1 MACSTASP
9 TGDGNDNGTI
19 FEVNTS
25 GVERVLY
32 NFKGGTDGANPYAD
46 LIAANGVLYGTTA
59 RGGANNA
66 GTVLEVSKAGVE
78 SVLHSF
84 GSGTDGSIPYGR
96 LADVNGALY
105 GTTAAGGA
113 SGYGTVFAVS
123 ASGAERVL
131 HSFQGSPDG
140 AVPYAGL
147 VFGSSVTATHS
158 RAVRPSTSS
167 AVLDR
172 GAIPRSR
179 RVPAS
184 VARTIACSVRRV
196 VPRGAMH
203 HGDRQVRSFRLP
215 GEYLCLDFSA
225 QAGPDLGL
233 LFGLSAFD
241 LVDDTP
247 KAALSHCLVKTFE
260 VLSRHV
266 VHRRPPPADSPP
278 IGLRSPSRLILK
290 GLPQRV
296 GRLTY
301 TSYGSAWDRRERA
314 RKRGPL
320 LPGVCLKAPPL
331 KGFRP
336 MPGAAIWAKSSKIGS
351 GRGGSA
357 KQGFLPPGVWREPR
371 GAEVFARWARPAI
384 VAPGSKRFREAR
396 RREDEVPAPRGMAR
410 GARRKGL
417 GWIEARIIGAH
428 RGHCPRR
435 VHVRCGGRARRSGF
449 AGGLATGRLNR
460 RPG

>member
-1 MACSTASP
+1 MRTASGTAKTLLAAWTRTLTACREWP
-9 TGDGNDNGTI
+9 ALPYAGLTAVNGVLYGVTYGGDGNDNGTI

-66 GTVLEVSKAGVE
+66 GTVFEVSKAGVE

-184 VARTIACSVRRV
+184 VARTIPCSVRRV

-203 HGDRQVRSFRLP
+203 HGDRQVGHFVCRTSIFALI
-215 GEYLCLDFSA
+215 SA
-225 QAGPDLGL
+225 
-233 LFGLSAFD
+233 
-241 LVDDTP
+241 
-247 KAALSHCLVKTFE
+247 
-260 VLSRHV
+260 
-266 VHRRPPPADSPP
+266 HRRVLISACC
-278 IGLRSPSRLILK
+278 LALAPSIS
-290 GLPQRV
+290 
-296 GRLTY
+296 LT
-301 TSYGSAWDRRERA
+301 TP
-314 RKRGPL
+314 RKRH
-320 LPGVCLKAPPL
+320 
-331 KGFRP
+331 
-336 MPGAAIWAKSSKIGS
+336 S
-351 GRGGSA
+351 
-357 KQGFLPPGVWREPR
+357 
-371 GAEVFARWARPAI
+371 
-384 VAPGSKRFREAR
+384 
-396 RREDEVPAPRGMAR
+396 
-410 GARRKGL
+410 
-417 GWIEARIIGAH
+417 RIA
-428 RGHCPRR
+428 
-435 VHVRCGGRARRSGF
+435 
-449 AGGLATGRLNR
+449 L
-460 RPG
+460 